1 MLYKLANLHQA
12 ERNRVAIGRIC
23 AEGVIIMRILSMR
36 KHDVITITLNFLK
49 DLRVTTLCGHI
60 KQFPPRKFD
69 PETVDPDCLL
79 SANPNLFHDD

>member
-1 MLYKLANLHQA
+1 MLYNLANLHQA

-60 KQFPPRKFD
+60 K
-69 PETVDPDCLL
+69 
-79 SANPNLFHDD
+79 